1 MSWNVFNSKLLCK
14 IAKMLLFRVLRHKNC
29 AAAFTFTKNETDH
42 RAIRTNRQTGN
53 QRYSKAIADQKRKMY
68 CALCSMRYALCSVQY
83 ALCIVQCVVCTL
95 QCAWCIVHGA
105 LYNVQCLLCN
115 AILWTKFDSWW
126 RTCSIPAT
134 LANCSQLQ
142 PLAFAWGEW

>member
-1 MSWNVFNSKLLCK
+1 
-14 IAKMLLFRVLRHKNC
+14 MLLFRVLRHKNC

-42 RAIRTNRQTGN
+42 RAIQTNRQTGN

-83 ALCIVQCVVCTL
+83 ALCIVQCVVCTM
-95 QCAWCIVHGA
+95 QCAWCIVHDA

-115 AILWTKFDSWW
+115 AILWSKFDSWW
-126 RTCSIPAT
+126 RTCSIPAPPSPT
-134 LANCSQLQ
+134 AVNSNLWRLHEENDNHRK
-142 PLAFAWGEW
+142 